1 MSDYPILEID
11 NTINAEGIF
20 RLESIQRILNTKHP
34 THSPFNFHQIE
45 FFAFI
50 LYTEGKEIHTI
61 DFTDYQCKKGTLLAI
76 RKGQIHKFSDQ
87 ISKGHILVFNYSFLS
102 SFFIEKEAQKSLLLF
117 NEFIY
122 KPNIQLNYEAYKILI
137 KLIHQIKE
145 ELANSKDSFSYSI
158 IRSLLQVFIN
168 QVFRIKTTN
177 KSEDSN
183 KKYLSD
189 FIEFQNLIEKGYTQT
204 LKVKDYAKKM
214 DLSTKTLNAVTKS
227 IVNKTAKAF
236 IDEICIKNIK
246 RVLINTD
253 NSVKEISY
261 QMGFE
266 ETTNFNNYF
275 KKRVGKTPAEFRKM

>member
-11 NTINAEGIF
+11 NTINAKGIF

-45 FFAFI
+45 FFVFI
-50 LYTEGKEIHTI
+50 LYTGGKEIHTI
-61 DFTDYQCKKGTLLAI
+61 DFTDYQCIKGTLLAI
-76 RKGQIHKFSDQ
+76 RKGQIHKFSDP
-87 ISKGHILVFNYSFLS
+87 IAKGHLLVFNYSFLS
-102 SFFIEKEAQKSLLLF
+102 SFFIDKEAQKSLLLF

-137 KLIHQIKE
+137 KLIQQIKE
-145 ELANSKDSFSYSI
+145 ELANSKDLFSNSI

-177 KSEDSN
+177 ESEGNN
-183 KKYLSD
+183 KKHLSD

-204 LKVKDYAKKM
+204 LKVKDYAQKM
-214 DLSTKTLNAVTKS
+214 YLSAKTLNAITKS

-253 NSVKEISY
+253 KSVKEICY
-261 QMGFE
+261 QTGFE

-275 KKRVGKTPAEFRKM
+275 KKRVGKTPAEFRKI